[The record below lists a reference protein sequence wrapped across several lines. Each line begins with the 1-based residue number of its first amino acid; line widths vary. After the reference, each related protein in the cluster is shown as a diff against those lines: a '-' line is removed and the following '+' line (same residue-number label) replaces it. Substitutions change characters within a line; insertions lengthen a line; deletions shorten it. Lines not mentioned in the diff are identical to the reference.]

1 VKCIELDRDS
11 LLVVFCSQRQTFMRS
26 VSLTRT
32 DDLEK
37 GCKCIMQLYED
48 SERSMNCW
56 MQQKLEQRLS
66 SVCCSLGDLCDEITI
81 RILSLLQCFARIRSF
96 VMCVVF
102 LENFARM
109 RLSSV
114 CSSL

>member
-1 VKCIELDRDS
+1 
-11 LLVVFCSQRQTFMRS
+11 MRS
-26 VSLTRT
+26 VSLMRT

-37 GCKCIMQLYED
+37 GCNCIMQLYED

-66 SVCCSLGDLCDEITI
+66 SVCCSLGDLCDKEITI
-81 RILSLLQCFARIRSF
+81 RILSLLQWFARIRSF

>member
-1 VKCIELDRDS
+1 
-11 LLVVFCSQRQTFMRS
+11 MRS
-26 VSLTRT
+26 VNLMRT
-32 DDLEK
+32 DYLEK
-37 GCKCIMQLYED
+37 GCKCIMQSYED

-56 MQQKLEQRLS
+56 MQQKLEQTLS
-66 SVCCSLGDLCDEITI
+66 SACCSLGDLCDKDLTI
-81 RILSLLQCFARIRSF
+81 RILSVLQCFARIRSF

>member
-1 VKCIELDRDS
+1 
-11 LLVVFCSQRQTFMRS
+11 MRS
-26 VSLTRT
+26 VSLMRT

-48 SERSMNCW
+48 CERSMNCW

-66 SVCCSLGDLCDEITI
+66 SVCSLGDLCDKEITI

-96 VMCVVF
+96 LMCVV
-102 LENFARM
+102 L
-109 RLSSV
+109 L
-114 CSSL
+114 